1 MSDGA
6 ALRFQRST
14 EVLSRAA
21 GSSVLVTTPDDDDVH
36 ELSGGATAVWDAL
49 RVPTTAAE
57 LVDRLA
63 AAHGVPRPEIAG
75 QVEECLTM
83 LLALGVA
90 EEMRG
95 VDG

>member
-14 EVLSRAA
+14 EALSRAA
-21 GSSVLVTTPDDDDVH
+21 GSSVLVTTPDGDDIH

-49 RVPTTAAE
+49 RVPTTMTE

-63 AAHGVPRPEIAG
+63 AVHGVPRPEIAG
-75 QVEECLTM
+75 QVEQCLTT
-83 LLALGVA
+83 LLELGVA
-90 EEMRG
+90 EEMRD